1 MNNVLQTAFIQP
13 GPGSFFADHYTS
25 EQVLPTTVIPYEV
38 PLFSTLFWNDNLITE
53 RREIEHLKME
63 AFQQI
68 EENMQQFA
76 ILNDHIRNPLQRIIG
91 IADLMENKYSEKII
105 QLSHLINDIIYK
117 LDRGY
122 LESEKIQEFLR
133 KYYGIGKK

>member
-1 MNNVLQTAFIQP
+1 
-13 GPGSFFADHYTS
+13 
-25 EQVLPTTVIPYEV
+25 
-38 PLFSTLFWNDNLITE
+38 
-53 RREIEHLKME
+53 ME